1 MTYFIL
7 DTNIVIR
14 DPEILARWSPNYK
27 IVVPKFLFAELD
39 RVSSKLGGAVGR
51 LWQILEQAEYKD
63 FIIVD
68 NSEVTVSEEAFR
80 LNTEQKLSYVDLQ
93 LFEIAKQYKSQKKDV
108 VLVSNDRALR
118 IYSERQGLKTF
129 DLFQFLNYTN
139 SFKTTALDELKKN
152 ETILQYQNRRF
163 IYGLL
168 SGIVITILT
177 ILVKNNFQ
185 RIYETLNVWGT
196 LFLLFA
202 SGIIFFLFR
211 TNYRMFYG
219 TLEFL
224 FGFYVA
230 TRVFTEKH
238 FDYASIGL
246 VEVIQIVG
254 GIYVMVRG
262 LSNIDDG
269 IKGTR
274 LEPNWKKIT
283 RWRKIGSA

>member
-27 IVVPKFLFAELD
+27 IVIPKFLFAELD
-39 RVSSKLGGAVGR
+39 RVSTKLGGAVGR

-68 NSEVTVSEEAFR
+68 NSEVTVSEEAFQ

-118 IYSERQGLKTF
+118 VYSERQGLKTF
-129 DLFQFLNYTN
+129 DLFQFLNFTN

-163 IYGLL
+163 VYGLL

-196 LFLLFA
+196 LFLLFT

-224 FGFYVA
+224 FGFYVS

-238 FDYASIGL
+238 FDYTTIGL

-274 LEPNWKKIT
+274 LEPKWKKIT